1 MGCLYLLGVVK
12 SLTSGTFL
20 KKNFSIE
27 IKIPELPAK
36 VFGKCLIIIFIMN
49 TSVSSGC
56 EKKVKIWNIE
66 TQRCLHV
73 LDFSD
78 NFSNVTFPKISLD
91 KRFLLVSTPN
101 HIELWNG
108 RIVFL
113 VCYLMKLD
121 VSIGENLISCQPQ
134 KLRKMPVQDLVISLH
149 IENRGIAYSCY
160 KAAQIWDFHK
170 IDSSESLFC
179 GTMTKF

>member
-1 MGCLYLLGVVK
+1 MLKFFFRKVPVDNDFTAPKRYRQPMQFYLKYCGCLTSSNKYLISAFKTWIHVWKLEEDK
-12 SLTSGTFL
+12 ILTSWKGHD
-20 KKNFSIE
+20 
-27 IKIPELPAK
+27 ELIGQLLVK
-36 VFGKCLIIIFIMN
+36 GCMLCKSSGKCLIIIFIIY

-73 LDFSD
+73 LEFSD

-113 VCYLMKLD
+113 ICYLMKL
-121 VSIGENLISCQPQ
+121 
-134 KLRKMPVQDLVISLH
+134 
-149 IENRGIAYSCY
+149 
-160 KAAQIWDFHK
+160 
-170 IDSSESLFC
+170 
-179 GTMTKF
+179 T